1 MRTACKYPL
10 VTSLQFIYFC
20 RFQWV
25 NLVIQNLCEFQRLQL
40 AEDVPAEIARLPS
53 GLADL
58 YRLALLQIY
67 GKGPKAKSAAISA
80 LRWLLRA
87 QLPLSSSE
95 FTRAVARETG
105 TQLSPEGI
113 LTLCSNL
120 VVIDTEL
127 NVFRLAH
134 LSVREYLEY
143 QSDFCATVSEPTI
156 ALQCLHICTD
166 YIQQLKH
173 SSLAISDQITYDQYA
188 SLYWPVHC
196 SLVNGPLPTILL
208 NTLETFLGINE
219 IDWPQFKQW
228 MAITS
233 KFPTRFVT
241 PDMKRRVKMSFSP
254 SCHPIFLAI
263 AFEFVDLVA
272 IIMRTHQLNREL
284 LNQFG
289 LSPLALA
296 CNIGNLRIARILV
309 ESGAEVDI
317 EDNVQSWRAK
327 DGNMPPNPITAAV
340 YHGRWAIMRLL
351 LAAGADLNLA
361 SSNGSY
367 EPPLVIAVRYGLDW
381 LVEELIEAGADV
393 NVSFGIYTPIQEAAN
408 TGQTRICRILLD
420 HKANPTLEGAR
431 KAGFDGGALEL
442 AAAAGHLD
450 VVKLIIEAG
459 VPVDKNCLRWGTPL
473 ARAAWGKHCVIAEYL
488 LQQHAD
494 PDIDCGPYGT
504 PFLAAVAGGD
514 IKIVTT
520 FLKHGVNINHK
531 GIGKGNALV
540 IAAHRSHEE
549 IFALLLEKGA
559 DPEAEVQY
567 YGKTWPTAHLVAREG
582 SLAMLR
588 AIVRSYESSNRGKKL
603 NDLLIIVI
611 SVNTNKE
618 CQSLVEW
625 LIEIGADPNEQSEDG
640 TRPIHVAVS
649 QREVS
654 ILQVLL
660 EKGARIDVV
669 CNVHGSP
676 LQALYLYSYQ
686 GWGLSNERLDR
697 AETDIFDLLVSQG
710 VDLNA
715 RGGLL
720 GTALQAASHLG
731 HFEHVKHML
740 NLGATIV
747 EQDGYF
753 GSPFNAAVSMG
764 RLLVVEQFLQIGT
777 NVNAACGPYGTTLQ
791 AAACHGRRPASLLLE
806 PWQDD
811 GPSSYFDP
819 RNPTAYL
826 NFLVKR
832 DITSY
837 RQIFELLLKLDVDIH
852 AEGGIYGSAM
862 QAAAYSGQ
870 IDMLKRLLDSGA
882 DVHVK
887 SGFYGSCLQ
896 AACCAESRRWW
907 DIFTDWSDSD
917 DSVIFAE
924 DKTAPQEFDFHI
936 AIVELLLDKGVD
948 VDYKGGYFGTALQA
962 AVHSDEP
969 KTVQLLLSA
978 GARVTEDGDG
988 FYGGCISA
996 AISFGK
1002 RTMQGMDE
1010 TIGYETNAAQIL
1022 ELLLDHT
1029 TSQDF
1034 PAMATSAIAR
1044 AREKNNDEGLEVL
1057 KTAISQHSAYHG
1069 LVGKLFS

>member
-1 MRTACKYPL
+1 MHAACKYLL
-10 VTSLQFIYFC
+10 VINLQFTYFC

-25 NLVIQNLCEFQRLQL
+25 NLVIQNLCEFQKLQL
-40 AEDVPAEIARLPS
+40 AEDVPAEIARLPA

-95 FTRAVARETG
+95 FTKAVARETG
-105 TQLSPEGI
+105 TQISPQDI

-134 LSVREYLEY
+134 LSVREYLES
-143 QSDFCATVSEPTI
+143 QSDFCTTVSEPSM
-156 ALQCLHICTD
+156 ALQCLHICID
-166 YIQQLKH
+166 YIQQFKH
-173 SSLAISDQITYDQYA
+173 SSLAISDQITYVQYA
-188 SLYWPVHC
+188 SLYWPVHF
-196 SLVNGPLPTILL
+196 SLVNDPLPKSLL
-208 NTLETFLGINE
+208 DSIQTFLGINE
-219 IDWPQFKQW
+219 IDWPQFKPW

-241 PDMKRRVKMSFSP
+241 TDMRRRVKMSFSP

-272 IIMRTHQLNREL
+272 IIVRTHQLNGEL

-296 CNIGNLRIARILV
+296 CNIGNLRIARILL
-309 ESGAEVDI
+309 ESGSEVDI
-317 EDNVQSWRAK
+317 EHKVQYWRPK
-327 DGNMPPNPITAAV
+327 DGNVPQNPITAAV
-340 YHGRWAIMRLL
+340 CHRRWTIMRLL
-351 LAAGADLNLA
+351 LAAGADLNLT
-361 SSNGSY
+361 SSDVY
-367 EPPLVIAVRYGLDW
+367 CEPPLVIAARYCLDW

-393 NVSFGIYTPIQEAAN
+393 NVSFGIYTPIQTAAN
-408 TGQTRICRILLD
+408 NGHIRICRILLD
-420 HKANPTLEGAR
+420 HKANPTLEGAGN
-431 KAGFDGGALEL
+431 KGVDGGALEL

-450 VVKLIIEAG
+450 VVKLIIEVG
-459 VPVDKNCLRWGTPL
+459 VPVDNNCPNWGTAL
-473 ARAAWGKHCVIAEYL
+473 ARAAWKKHCKIAEYL
-488 LQQHAD
+488 LQQYAD

-531 GIGKGNALV
+531 GIGQGNALV
-540 IAAHRSHEE
+540 IAAHHSHEE
-549 IFALLLEKGA
+549 VFALLLDQGA
-559 DPEAEVQY
+559 DSEAEVQY
-567 YGKTWPTAHLVAREG
+567 YDQSWSTPHLIAREG
-582 SLAMLR
+582 SLAILG
-588 AIVRSYESSNRGKKL
+588 ALVRSYDSPNRGEKL
-603 NDLLIIVI
+603 NDLLTFAIFASNQERQSII
-611 SVNTNKE
+611 
-618 CQSLVEW
+618 EW
-625 LIEIGADPNEQSEDG
+625 LIDTGADPNGQHEDG
-640 TRPIHVAVS
+640 TRPIHVTVS
-649 QREVS
+649 QRALS

-806 PWQDD
+806 PLRDN
-811 GPSSYFDP
+811 GPSYFDP
-819 RNPTAYL
+819 RDPIAYW
-826 NFLVKR
+826 NFLGER

-837 RQIFELLLKLDVDIH
+837 RQIFELLLNWTSKF
-852 AEGGIYGSAM
+852 M
-862 QAAAYSGQ
+862 
-870 IDMLKRLLDSGA
+870 R
-882 DVHVK
+882 
-887 SGFYGSCLQ
+887 
-896 AACCAESRRWW
+896 
-907 DIFTDWSDSD
+907 
-917 DSVIFAE
+917 
-924 DKTAPQEFDFHI
+924 
-936 AIVELLLDKGVD
+936 
-948 VDYKGGYFGTALQA
+948 KGGSMVRQSRPPHT
-962 AVHSDEP
+962 
-969 KTVQLLLSA
+969 
-978 GARVTEDGDG
+978 
-988 FYGGCISA
+988 
-996 AISFGK
+996 
-1002 RTMQGMDE
+1002 
-1010 TIGYETNAAQIL
+1010 
-1022 ELLLDHT
+1022 LDRST
-1029 TSQDF
+1029 C
-1034 PAMATSAIAR
+1034 
-1044 AREKNNDEGLEVL
+1044 
-1057 KTAISQHSAYHG
+1057 
-1069 LVGKLFS
+1069 

>member
-1 MRTACKYPL
+1 MRTACKYSL
-10 VTSLQFIYFC
+10 VTSLQFTYFC

-67 GKGPKAKSAAISA
+67 GKGPKAKRAAISA

-105 TQLSPEGI
+105 TQLSPQGI

-120 VVIDTEL
+120 VVIDMEL
-127 NVFRLAH
+127 NIFRLAH
-134 LSVREYLEY
+134 LSVREYLES
-143 QSDFCATVSEPTI
+143 QSNFCATVSEPTM

-166 YIQQLKH
+166 YIQQFEH
-173 SSLAISDQITYDQYA
+173 SSLAISDQITYVQYA

-196 SLVNGPLPTILL
+196 SLVNGPLPTSLL
-208 NTLETFLGINE
+208 ESIQTFSGINE
-219 IDWPQFKQW
+219 IDWPQFKKW

-241 PDMKRRVKMSFSP
+241 TDMRRRVKMSFSP

-272 IIMRTHQLNREL
+272 IIVRNHQLNREL

-296 CNIGNLRIARILV
+296 CNIGNLRIARILL

-317 EDNVQSWRAK
+317 EHKIQYWRPK
-327 DGNMPPNPITAAV
+327 DGTVPQNPITAAAC
-340 YHGRWAIMRLL
+340 HRHWAIMRLL
-351 LAAGADLNLA
+351 LAAGADLNLT
-361 SSNGSY
+361 SSNVY
-367 EPPLVIAVRYGLDW
+367 CEPLLVIATRYCLDW

-393 NVSFGIYTPIQEAAN
+393 NVSLGIYTPIQTAAN
-408 TGQTRICRILLD
+408 NGQIRICRILLD
-420 HKANPTLEGAR
+420 HGANPTLEGAR
-431 KAGFDGGALEL
+431 NKGFDGGALEL

-459 VPVDKNCLRWGTPL
+459 VPVDNNCPNWGTAL
-473 ARAAWGKHCVIAEYL
+473 ARAAWKKHCNIAEYL
-488 LQQHAD
+488 LQQYAD
-494 PDIDCGPYGT
+494 PDIDCSPYGT

-531 GIGKGNALV
+531 GIGQGNALV
-540 IAAHRSHEE
+540 IAAHYFHEE
-549 IFALLLEKGA
+549 VFALLLDQGA
-559 DPEAEVQY
+559 DSEAEVQY
-567 YGKTWPTAHLVAREG
+567 HDETWSTAHLVALKG
-582 SLAMLR
+582 SLAILR
-588 AIVRSYESSNRGKKL
+588 ALVRSYDSSNRGEKL
-603 NDLLIIVI
+603 NGLLIFAILTGV
-611 SVNTNKE
+611 NKE
-618 CQSLVEW
+618 RQSIVEW
-625 LIEIGADPNEQSEDG
+625 LIETGADPNGQGEDG
-640 TRPIHVAVS
+640 TRPIHVTVS
-649 QREVS
+649 QRALS

-669 CNVHGSP
+669 CNVYGSP
-676 LQALYLYSYQ
+676 LQALYLHSYR
-686 GWGLSNERLDR
+686 GWNLFNGTLNQVEN
-697 AETDIFDLLVSQG
+697 DIFDLLVSQG

-720 GTALQAASHLG
+720 GTTLQAASHLG
-731 HFEHVKHML
+731 RFEHVKRML

-764 RLLVVEQFLQIGT
+764 CLLVVEQFLQIGT

-806 PWQDD
+806 PLRVN

-819 RNPTAYL
+819 QNPTAYL
-826 NFLVKR
+826 DFLVKR

-907 DIFTDWSDSD
+907 YIFTDWSDSD

-969 KTVQLLLSA
+969 KIVQLLLSA

-1002 RTMQGMDE
+1002 QTMQGVEE
-1010 TIGYETNAAQIL
+1010 TIWYETNAAQIL
-1022 ELLLDHT
+1022 EMLLDHIASLDVT
-1029 TSQDF
+1029 R
-1034 PAMATSAIAR
+1034 MVTSAIAR

-1057 KTAISQHSAYHG
+1057 KTAISQHSAYRG
-1069 LVGKLFS
+1069 LVGKFFS

>member
-1 MRTACKYPL
+1 MR
-10 VTSLQFIYFC
+10 
-20 RFQWV
+20 
-25 NLVIQNLCEFQRLQL
+25 
-40 AEDVPAEIARLPS
+40 
-53 GLADL
+53 
-58 YRLALLQIY
+58 
-67 GKGPKAKSAAISA
+67 
-80 LRWLLRA
+80 
-87 QLPLSSSE
+87 
-95 FTRAVARETG
+95 
-105 TQLSPEGI
+105 
-113 LTLCSNL
+113 
-120 VVIDTEL
+120 
-127 NVFRLAH
+127 H
-134 LSVREYLEY
+134 
-143 QSDFCATVSEPTI
+143 
-156 ALQCLHICTD
+156 
-166 YIQQLKH
+166 
-173 SSLAISDQITYDQYA
+173 
-188 SLYWPVHC
+188 
-196 SLVNGPLPTILL
+196 
-208 NTLETFLGINE
+208 
-219 IDWPQFKQW
+219 
-228 MAITS
+228 
-233 KFPTRFVT
+233 
-241 PDMKRRVKMSFSP
+241 
-254 SCHPIFLAI
+254 
-263 AFEFVDLVA
+263 
-272 IIMRTHQLNREL
+272 
-284 LNQFG
+284 
-289 LSPLALA
+289 
-296 CNIGNLRIARILV
+296 
-309 ESGAEVDI
+309 
-317 EDNVQSWRAK
+317 
-327 DGNMPPNPITAAV
+327 
-340 YHGRWAIMRLL
+340 L
-351 LAAGADLNLA
+351 LAAGADLNPT
-361 SSNGSY
+361 SCNGY
-367 EPPLVIAVRYGLDW
+367 YQPPLVIAVRYGLDW

-393 NVSFGIYTPIQEAAN
+393 NLSCGLDTPIQAAAKE
-408 TGQTRICRILLD
+408 GQIRICRILLD
-420 HKANPTLEGAR
+420 HKADPTLEGDQM
-431 KAGFDGGALEL
+431 KGIIGGALEL
-442 AAAAGHLD
+442 AAHNGHLD

-459 VPVDKNCLRWGTPL
+459 VPVDNRYLTWGTALAQAAGEKNCT
-473 ARAAWGKHCVIAEYL
+473 IAEYL

-494 PDIDCGPYGT
+494 PDIDCGLYGT
-504 PFLAAVAGGD
+504 PFLAAVAGRD

-531 GIGKGNALV
+531 GVGRGNALV
-540 IAAHRSHEE
+540 IAAHCSHEE
-549 IFALLLEKGA
+549 IFALLRNQGA
-559 DPEAEVQY
+559 DFEAEIQY
-567 YGKTWPTAHLVAREG
+567 YELNWSTWSTPHLVAREG
-582 SLAMLR
+582 SLAILK
-588 AIVRSYESSNRGKKL
+588 ALVRSYDSSNRGAKL
-603 NDLLIIVI
+603 NDLLHFAIF
-611 SVNTNKE
+611 SSNQE
-618 CQSLVEW
+618 RQSTIEW
-625 LIEIGADPNEQSEDG
+625 LIDTGADPNGQYEDG
-640 TRPIHVAVS
+640 TRPVHVIVS
-649 QREVS
+649 QRALS

-660 EKGARIDVV
+660 EKGARIDVI
-669 CNVHGSP
+669 CGIYGSP
-676 LQALYLYSYQ
+676 LQALYLHSYK
-686 GWGLSNERLDR
+686 GGDLFYERLDR

-907 DIFTDWSDSD
+907 DIFTDWSDPD

-936 AIVELLLDKGVD
+936 AIVELLLNKGVD

-969 KTVQLLLSA
+969 KIVELLLNA

-988 FYGGCISA
+988 FYGGCLAA

-1002 RTMQGMDE
+1002 RTVN
-1010 TIGYETNAAQIL
+1010 TRGYKMNAAQIL
-1022 ELLLDHT
+1022 EMLLDHI
-1029 TSQDF
+1029 TSVDF
-1034 PAMATSAIAR
+1034 PRMVTSAIAR
-1044 AREKNNDEGLEVL
+1044 AREKSNDEGLEVL
-1057 KTAISQHSAYHG
+1057 KTAISQHFAYRG
-1069 LVGKLFS
+1069 LVGKFFP